1 MEALRE
7 LQRVAD
13 AVVCFENDRMG
24 DIVLPK
30 AGIHQAFA
38 VADSTI
44 SQSVRAIVNIVRRPG
59 LVRIGFDELL
69 AALRSQNSRCLFGFG
84 ESDSDNRAHEALALA
99 LKNPLMD
106 RGKMLSE
113 AQTILVQ
120 ISGGPGMTLTEVE
133 IVMQE
138 LNRHVEDYTQ
148 ILFGTAVDGKM
159 GNRMSVTIISS
170 LSAVGPMEPASST
183 PRPQIAA
190 VPVIEPDPMEEERA
204 TTESTTA
211 PLPDEPRD
219 EAMISSL
226 LDVATSPPTPAKERK
241 PAVRRQ
247 PAPDPQPLPEPAK
260 PAPPKKEK
268 YVQARQEVM
277 EFEPITRGRFE
288 KSEPTIVEGQD
299 LDVPTFLRK
308 NVRVK

>member
-1 MEALRE
+1 
-7 LQRVAD
+7 
-13 AVVCFENDRMG
+13 
-24 DIVLPK
+24 
-30 AGIHQAFA
+30 
-38 VADSTI
+38 
-44 SQSVRAIVNIVRRPG
+44 
-59 LVRIGFDELL
+59 
-69 AALRSQNSRCLFGFG
+69 
-84 ESDSDNRAHEALALA
+84 
-99 LKNPLMD
+99 
-106 RGKMLSE
+106 
-113 AQTILVQ
+113 
-120 ISGGPGMTLTEVE
+120 
-133 IVMQE
+133 
-138 LNRHVEDYTQ
+138 
-148 ILFGTAVDGKM
+148 M

-204 TTESTTA
+204 TTESTKV
-211 PLPDEPRD
+211 PFPEEPRD

-226 LDVATSPPTPAKERK
+226 LDVATPPPTPAKERK